1 MAKHNATAIPCPQC
15 ACGELVREAGFASPS
30 SPAITRC
37 PCHTGGVEDVKQA
50 LKDFGYDDDVVDK
63 IYSSKAK
70 RAFSSAAALLK
81 SMQNENLRGNIKAL
95 LQAAG
100 MEDFDVGLLE
110 QSLLAE
116 VEKHPVSEPAAKKP
130 RQDDVPV
137 GGGGG
142 GGPAAAVRP
151 DLCSSRSNTQRRCS
165 SRSALR
171 RCWTEPRLRIPKYVR
186 PRMLPSSLRFA
197 MRRLMLVCLELP
209 TFLTGKKN
217 FWDGNVSKAKKF
229 MLSSDKT
236 HSGPMTPDLEISMA
250 LPLWKIKNG
259 KEANDTASRIPMMTE
274 DFKNKLVTPT
284 ASYPRKKTRAIR
296 IWWTHEGQASL
307 LLLVL

>member
-81 SMQNENLRGNIKAL
+81 SMQNENLRGNIKDCL
-95 LQAAG
+95 RAAG

-116 VEKHPVSEPAAKKP
+116 VEKHSVSEPAAKKP

-151 DLCSSRSNTQRRCS
+151 VQQKQHPEEMQLTVGAPTMLDGASPPNSKVCSPTH
-165 SRSALR
+165 AAF
-171 RCWTEPRLRIPKYVR
+171 P
-186 PRMLPSSLRFA
+186 A
-197 MRRLMLVCLELP
+197 AVCDEKAHACVP
-209 TFLTGKKN
+209 GTAN
-217 FWDGNVSKAKKF
+217 FS
-229 MLSSDKT
+229 
-236 HSGPMTPDLEISMA
+236 H
-250 LPLWKIKNG
+250 
-259 KEANDTASRIPMMTE
+259 
-274 DFKNKLVTPT
+274 
-284 ASYPRKKTRAIR
+284 
-296 IWWTHEGQASL
+296 
-307 LLLVL
+307 

>member
-1 MAKHNATAIPCPQC
+1 M
-15 ACGELVREAGFASPS
+15 
-30 SPAITRC
+30 
-37 PCHTGGVEDVKQA
+37 KQA

-116 VEKHPVSEPAAKKP
+116 VEKHSVSEPAAKKP

-186 PRMLPSSLRFA
+186 PRMLPSPLRFA
-197 MRRLMLVCLELP
+197 MRRLMLCVGLP
-209 TFLTGKKN
+209 ARRFKLPGPL
-217 FWDGNVSKAKKF
+217 KA
-229 MLSSDKT
+229 
-236 HSGPMTPDLEISMA
+236 
-250 LPLWKIKNG
+250 
-259 KEANDTASRIPMMTE
+259 
-274 DFKNKLVTPT
+274 
-284 ASYPRKKTRAIR
+284 
-296 IWWTHEGQASL
+296 
-307 LLLVL
+307 